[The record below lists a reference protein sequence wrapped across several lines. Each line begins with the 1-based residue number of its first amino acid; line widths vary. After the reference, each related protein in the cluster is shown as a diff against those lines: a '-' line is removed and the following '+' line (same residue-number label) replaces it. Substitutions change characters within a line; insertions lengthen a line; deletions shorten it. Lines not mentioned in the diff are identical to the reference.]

1 MREEQEGPPST
12 PTSQPPTAA
21 GSTARR
27 QLRRVLLLL
36 ALMDVSVIL
45 VVVGLA
51 EARSALGL
59 TTDEFLASLLG
70 GAGLILAARVALA
83 VRLRPRA
90 ERPS

>member
-1 MREEQEGPPST
+1 
-12 PTSQPPTAA
+12 
-21 GSTARR
+21 
-27 QLRRVLLLL
+27 
-36 ALMDVSVIL
+36 MDVSVIL